1 MIAAHPRDRR
11 AGLEA
16 RHRPWRHTSLGAL
29 FEDTATQHPDRP
41 LVMTAS
47 GTASYGDV
55 LDRSRRI
62 ATLLARLGI
71 GAGDHVAILLPNG
84 VSFVA
89 TKFAIARIGAV
100 AVPVNF
106 NLQRDELAYVIAQSD
121 ARALIAV
128 DSFRGRDYLPDLRA
142 ILPADFCV
150 VIDGEADARPW
161 QTLSEAE
168 HCAPAANAILVRPE
182 DLADI
187 IYTSGT
193 TGYPKGVMLTHDM
206 VLRTAYAS
214 ALVRAFE
221 DGRRLIFAAPMYH
234 VHGYVECL
242 VAAMFVGGAVVPQER
257 FDAAGLLEL
266 AVRHR
271 ANEISGVPALTER
284 LLAVAREHGFACPS
298 LSCVFST
305 GGLHRPEIWQEFRD
319 VLTVAEVV
327 TAYGMT
333 ETTASTVCT
342 RPEDPIERVM
352 HSNGCLKQAGVAA
365 PATARVLA
373 EYKVV
378 DAETGRALPNGTP
391 GELLC
396 RGAGVTHGYYK
407 KPTETA
413 EALSTDGWLR
423 VGDFGR
429 IDADGFLTYVGR
441 TKDLYR
447 CGGETVMPREV
458 EAVLEMHDRVGEA
471 FVVALPDDRM
481 GEIGCAC
488 IVPVASAPSAE
499 ELIAWCETRLARF
512 KVPRHVLIFDAHDIP
527 LTSTGRVRKFQLA
540 EIARERLTGGG

>member
-1 MIAAHPRDRR
+1 MIARHPRDRR
-11 AGLEA
+11 AALEA
-16 RHRPWRHTSLGAL
+16 RHRPWHHTSLGTL
-29 FEDTATQHPDRP
+29 FEETATQHPDRP
-41 LVMTAS
+41 FVMTA
-47 GTASYGDV
+47 GKTASYGDV
-55 LDRSRRI
+55 LDRSQRI
-62 ATLLARLGI
+62 ATMLATLGI
-71 GAGDHVAILLPNG
+71 EAGDHVAILLPNG

-89 TKFAIARIGAV
+89 AKFAIARVGAV

-150 VIDGEADARPW
+150 IIDGEAVARPW
-161 QTLSEAE
+161 HRLSDAE
-168 HCAPAANAILVRPE
+168 HCAPAADAIPVRPE
-182 DLADI
+182 NLSDI

-242 VAAMFVGGAVVPQER
+242 VAALFVGGAVVPQER
-257 FDAAGLLEL
+257 FDAADLLAL
-266 AVRHR
+266 AVRYG
-271 ANEISGVPALTER
+271 ANEVSGVPTLTEK
-284 LLAVAREHGFACPS
+284 LLAVAREQGFACPS

-319 VLTVAEVV
+319 VLHVAEVV

-342 RPEDPIERVM
+342 RPEDPIERVIT
-352 HSNGCLKQAGVAA
+352 SNGRLKDAGAA
-365 PATARVLA
+365 ASETTRWLA

-378 DAETGRALPNGTP
+378 DGGTGVELPSGTL

-396 RGAGVTHGYYK
+396 RGAGVTKGYYK
-407 KPTETA
+407 KPVETA
-413 EALSTDGWLR
+413 DAFSSDGWLR
-423 VGDFGR
+423 VGDTGR

-441 TKDLYR
+441 TKDVYR
-447 CGGETVMPREV
+447 CGGETVTPREV
-458 EAVLEMHDRVGEA
+458 ETVLETHDQVREA
-471 FVVALPDDRM
+471 IVVALPDDRM

-488 IVPVASAPSAE
+488 IVPTTSAPASHD
-499 ELIAWCETRLARF
+499 LIAWCESRLARF
-512 KVPRHVLIFDAHDIP
+512 KVPRHVLFFEAREIP
-527 LTSTGRVRKFQLA
+527 LTPTGRVRKFQLA
-540 EIARERLTGGG
+540 EMAQQRLTEGG